1 MNLSEP
7 FIRRPVATSLMA
19 GALAFLGLAA
29 FPFLPVAPLPQVD
42 FPTVL
47 VTATLAGASAET
59 MASSVAT
66 PLERQIGQ
74 IAGITQ
80 MTSFSALGA
89 TSITVQFDLNRNIDL
104 AAQDVQAA
112 ITAASK
118 TLPQTMTAPP
128 TYKKLN
134 PADAPILILSAQSDT
149 LPITVVDEYA
159 DSFLAQQISQ
169 VTGVALVS
177 LGGEQR
183 PSIRIQVDPAKLAA
197 RGLTLEE
204 IRGALLN
211 ATTNAP
217 KGSLTS
223 ARTSLTIEANDQIVE
238 PKPFED
244 VIVAYRNGAPVRV
257 RDIGRAV
264 AAATDRFAAAYHNN
278 AQAILLSVYKQPG
291 ANIIDTVEQI
301 KSLLP
306 KLTANIPA
314 AMRVDTV
321 LDRTT
326 TIRASVFDV
335 EFTLALTVVLVVLV
349 VLLFLRNLW
358 ATLVPAVT
366 IVLSLLGSF
375 AAMYAFNFSIDNLSL
390 MALTIA
396 IGFVVDD
403 AIVEVENVYRH
414 IEKGASPLEAAL
426 MGSGEIRF
434 TVLSISVSLI
444 AVFIPLLLMS
454 GIIGRL
460 FREFALTVTASIVV
474 SAFVSLTLA
483 PMLCSRFMRPRSDR
497 HGRLYRTIEAG
508 FDALLS
514 GYRRTLDIVLRH
526 QAITLGV
533 FFATMA
539 LSVVMMIQIP
549 KGFFPIQDTGMLNGL
564 AEAAQEVSPT
574 EMMRLQRELGAVLLR
589 DPDIAGFASQTGS
602 TGGNGNAQSA
612 NTARFFIALKPR
624 EERTLTASQIIN
636 RLRPQ
641 FARVEGANMFLQ
653 PTQDITVGGR
663 AARGSF
669 QYTLQDAN
677 IPELVEWSEK
687 LLDKMR
693 TLPQLADASTDL
705 LAIAPRLR
713 VTINRDQAS
722 RFGITPQMIDDTL
735 NDAFGQRQI
744 TQYFTQLNTY
754 WVILE
759 VTPELQDTFAS
770 LDRIYVKSP
779 LTGSVLP
786 LSALVTVDTTK
797 VGPLSVSHQG
807 QFPAVTLSFNL
818 RPGIALG
825 QAVDAILG
833 AARDIGLP
841 GSVIATFQGNAQ
853 AFQSS
858 LASTPALIG
867 AALVVVYIILG
878 MLYESYIHPLTIL
891 STLPSAGVGAVLA
904 LRAGG
909 MELSVMGIIAII
921 LLIGIVKKNGIMLV
935 DFAITAERD
944 DHMTPLDAIR
954 QACLLRFRPILMT
967 TAAAMMAGVP
977 LALGHGTGAE
987 LRQPLG
993 YAMVGGLALSQL
1005 LTLYTTPV
1013 VYLYLDRLQSWL
1025 KRDASAPAHV
1035 PEDAHT
1041 AAAVVQL
1048 SARLKPGE

>member
-1 MNLSEP
+1 VNLSEP

-19 GALAFLGLAA
+19 CALAFLGLAA

-149 LPITVVDEYA
+149 LPIIVVDEYA

-169 VTGVALVS
+169 VPGVAQVS

-183 PSIRIQVDPAKLAA
+183 PAIRIQVDPAKLAA

-204 IRGALLN
+204 IRGALVN

-223 ARTSLTIEANDQIVE
+223 ARTSLTIETNDQIVE

-264 AAATDRFAAAYHNN
+264 AAATDSFAAAYHND

-314 AMRVDTV
+314 AIRVDTV

-326 TIRASVFDV
+326 TIRASVLDV
-335 EFTLALTVVLVVLV
+335 EFTLVLTVGLVVLV

-358 ATLVPAVT
+358 ATLVPAIT

-414 IEKGASPLEAAL
+414 IEQGSPPLQAAL
-426 MGSGEIRF
+426 VGSGEIRF

-483 PMLCSRFMRPRSDR
+483 PMLCSRFLRHQSDR
-497 HGRLYRTIEAG
+497 HGRLYRIIEAG

-526 QAITLGV
+526 QAVTLGV

-539 LSVVMMIQIP
+539 LSVLMMIQIP

-564 AEAAQEVSPT
+564 AEAAQEVSPV

-612 NTARFFIALKPR
+612 NTARFFIALKPW
-624 EERTLTASQIIN
+624 EERTLTASQIID

-653 PTQDITVGGR
+653 ATQDITVGGR

-687 LLDKMR
+687 MLAKMR
-693 TLPQLADASTDL
+693 TLPQLAEASTDL

-722 RFGITPQMIDDTL
+722 RFGITPQTIDDTL
-735 NDAFGQRQI
+735 DDAFGQRQV

-754 WVILE
+754 FVILE
-759 VTPELQDTFAS
+759 ITPDLQEFSAS

-779 LTGSVLP
+779 LTGAVLP

-833 AARDIGLP
+833 AARDIGMP

-858 LASTPALIG
+858 LSSTPALIG

-904 LRAGG
+904 LRAGQ
-909 MELSVMGIIAII
+909 MELSVIGIIAII

-944 DHMTPLDAIR
+944 DHMAPVDAIR

-987 LRQPLG
+987 LRRPLG
-993 YAMVGGLALSQL
+993 FAMVGGLALSQL

-1013 VYLYLDRLQSWL
+1013 VYLYLDRLQAWL
-1025 KRDASAPAHV
+1025 RGAATDSGRRTADVQP
-1035 PEDAHT
+1035 T
-1041 AAAVVQL
+1041 AA
-1048 SARLKPGE
+1048 E

>member
-169 VTGVALVS
+169 VPGVAQVS

-183 PSIRIQVDPAKLAA
+183 PAIRIQVDPAKLAA

-204 IRGALLN
+204 IRGALVN

-223 ARTSLTIEANDQIVE
+223 ARTSLAIEANDQIVE

-244 VIVAYRNGAPVRV
+244 VVVAYRNGAPVRL
-257 RDIGRAV
+257 RDTGRAV
-264 AAATDRFAAAYHNN
+264 AAATDRFAAAYHND

-291 ANIIDTVEQI
+291 ANIIDTVDQI

-314 AMRVDTV
+314 AIRLDTV

-414 IEKGASPLEAAL
+414 IEKGASPLQAAL
-426 MGSGEIRF
+426 VGSGEIRF

-444 AVFIPLLLMS
+444 RRLHHSLQAGVGAVL
-454 GIIGRL
+454 
-460 FREFALTVTASIVV
+460 ALRAGGMELSV
-474 SAFVSLTLA
+474 
-483 PMLCSRFMRPRSDR
+483 M
-497 HGRLYRTIEAG
+497 GYRTIEAG

-514 GYRRTLDIVLRH
+514 AYRRTLDIVLRH

-564 AEAAQEVSPT
+564 AEAAQEVSPA

-589 DPDIAGFASQTGS
+589 DPDIAGVASQTGS

-754 WVILE
+754 WIILE
-759 VTPELQDTFAS
+759 VTPELQEFSTS

-858 LASTPALIG
+858 LSSTPALIG

-1025 KRDASAPAHV
+1025 KRDAAVCAHG
-1035 PEDAHT
+1035 PEEVRT
-1041 AAAVVQL
+1041 AAVVPMN
-1048 SARLKPGE
+1048 ARVTPGE

>member
-1 MNLSEP
+1 VNLSEP

-74 IAGITQ
+74 IAGITE

-89 TSITVQFDLNRNIDL
+89 TSITVQFSLNRNIDL

-134 PADAPILILSAQSDT
+134 PADAPILILSARSDT

-183 PSIRIQVDPAKLAA
+183 PAIRIQVDPAKLAA

-204 IRGALLN
+204 IRGALVN

-217 KGSLTS
+217 KGSLTT

-238 PKPFED
+238 PKPFDD

-264 AAATDRFAAAYHNN
+264 AAATDRFSAAYHDD
-278 AQAILLSVYKQPG
+278 AQAILLSVYKQPS
-291 ANIIDTVEQI
+291 ANIIDTVEHI
-301 KSLLP
+301 KLLLP

-314 AMRVDTV
+314 AMRIDTI
-321 LDRTT
+321 LERTT
-326 TIRASVFDV
+326 TIRASVLDV

-403 AIVEVENVYRH
+403 AIVEVENVHRH

-426 MGSGEIRF
+426 TGSGEIRF

-497 HGRLYRTIEAG
+497 HGRLYRAIEAG

-549 KGFFPIQDTGMLNGL
+549 KGFFPIQDIGMLNGL
-564 AEAAQEVSPT
+564 AEAAQEVSPM

-602 TGGNGNAQSA
+602 IGG
-612 NTARFFIALKPR
+612 
-624 EERTLTASQIIN
+624 
-636 RLRPQ
+636 
-641 FARVEGANMFLQ
+641 
-653 PTQDITVGGR
+653 
-663 AARGSF
+663 
-669 QYTLQDAN
+669 
-677 IPELVEWSEK
+677 
-687 LLDKMR
+687 
-693 TLPQLADASTDL
+693 
-705 LAIAPRLR
+705 
-713 VTINRDQAS
+713 
-722 RFGITPQMIDDTL
+722 
-735 NDAFGQRQI
+735 
-744 TQYFTQLNTY
+744 
-754 WVILE
+754 
-759 VTPELQDTFAS
+759 
-770 LDRIYVKSP
+770 
-779 LTGSVLP
+779 
-786 LSALVTVDTTK
+786 K
-797 VGPLSVSHQG
+797 V
-807 QFPAVTLSFNL
+807 
-818 RPGIALG
+818 
-825 QAVDAILG
+825 
-833 AARDIGLP
+833 
-841 GSVIATFQGNAQ
+841 
-853 AFQSS
+853 
-858 LASTPALIG
+858 
-867 AALVVVYIILG
+867 
-878 MLYESYIHPLTIL
+878 
-891 STLPSAGVGAVLA
+891 PS
-904 LRAGG
+904 
-909 MELSVMGIIAII
+909 
-921 LLIGIVKKNGIMLV
+921 
-935 DFAITAERD
+935 
-944 DHMTPLDAIR
+944 
-954 QACLLRFRPILMT
+954 
-967 TAAAMMAGVP
+967 
-977 LALGHGTGAE
+977 GT
-987 LRQPLG
+987 
-993 YAMVGGLALSQL
+993 
-1005 LTLYTTPV
+1005 
-1013 VYLYLDRLQSWL
+1013 W
-1025 KRDASAPAHV
+1025 
-1035 PEDAHT
+1035 
-1041 AAAVVQL
+1041 
-1048 SARLKPGE
+1048 